1 MSGWIIRNKNNNMNL
16 EKRYAD
22 FLFHAN
28 VKSSVDGKWSADT
41 FKNAIVFLE
50 KILATKLPLSI
61 NKDRTL
67 CSSSDLMFSNFWYKE
82 FYRGF
87 S

>member
-1 MSGWIIRNKNNNMNL
+1 MFEWINRNKNNNMNL

-22 FLFHAN
+22 FFFLHAN
-28 VKSSVDGKWSADT
+28 VKSAVDSKWSANT
-41 FKNAIVFLE
+41 FKNAIIVFLE
-50 KILATKLPLSI
+50 TKLPLSI

-67 CSSSDLMFSNFWYKE
+67 CTSSDLMLSNFWYKE